1 MAYNPNPPMTISS
14 VPMFNPSNMNNNP
27 FMHLLTQ
34 TSSSVSSKLSIGGVL
49 YIITG
54 LVSIGLDIGALT
66 NRMLSIVKGDCSGL
80 YGQYDGINWTGPKQ
94 YSRSSSNTPHPATTS
109 SPSNTGQKNDVTTR
123 YWGPIAGKELI
134 VQITIIGDDLGESH
148 FDLQMPSGGVDIFD
162 GCSSQFPKVS

>member
-66 NRMLSIVKGDCSGL
+66 NRMLSFG
-80 YGQYDGINWTGPKQ
+80 GIING
-94 YSRSSSNTPHPATTS
+94 SSSNTPHSATTS

-123 YWGPIAGKELI
+123 YWG
-134 VQITIIGDDLGESH
+134 
-148 FDLQMPSGGVDIFD
+148 
-162 GCSSQFPKVS
+162 

>member
-66 NRMLSIVKGDCSGL
+66 NRML
-80 YGQYDGINWTGPKQ
+80 
-94 YSRSSSNTPHPATTS
+94 SNTPHPATTS